1 MNVRVVALIRA
12 VSITAALGSTACDR
26 STTTPSSSVSPTP
39 VGQNAT
45 VAGMVWLH
53 DTGGVKL
60 GANVQLDA
68 WVQIGTEGS
77 GTGVS
82 GRRLAPFSS
91 GPDGRYSF
99 TVPTGALVRV
109 YAPSYQPC
117 VTATAATGNTNL
129 DVHIVVDPAQLGA
142 HLPSELL
149 VYTPTLSGRVFE
161 TTALGRQPVPDVSV
175 SLDMLSG
182 LGDVSATTLTD
193 SDGGYVLC
201 GLGGAAATAPG
212 VAITYVYA
220 SKSGYRLADVGFV
233 HLNGNTIRD
242 IELQR

>member
-1 MNVRVVALIRA
+1 
-12 VSITAALGSTACDR
+12 VSIAAALGTIACDR
-26 STTTPSSSVSPTP
+26 STTTPSSSGIPTP
-39 VGQNAT
+39 VVGQNAT
-45 VAGMVWLH
+45 VAGTVWLH
-53 DTGGVKL
+53 DTGGVKPD
-60 GANVQLDA
+60 ANVQLDA

-82 GRRLAPFSS
+82 GRRLAPTNA

-99 TVPTGALVRV
+99 TVPTGALLRVRAGWHGDV
-109 YAPSYQPC
+109 PPRYQPC
-117 VTATAATGNTNL
+117 VAAIAATGNTNL
-129 DVHIVVDPAQLGA
+129 DVHTIVDPAQLGA

-149 VYTPTLSGRVFE
+149 VNTPTLSGRVFE
-161 TTALGRQPVPDVSV
+161 TTALGQQPVPDVRV
-175 SLDMLSG
+175 ELDMLSG

-193 SDGGYVLC
+193 SDGAYVLC
-201 GLGGAAATAPG
+201 GLGDAAATAPG

-220 SKSGYRLADVGFV
+220 SKSGYRLADVGIV